1 MANRDVNG
9 NPATLDADL
18 KGYLK
23 RRTADYIVVVL
34 ERAGMVE
41 LDCDSPAPRA
51 SRPGMTATAAKDT
64 TGRPTGPRS
73 LQEVSRCDRRD
84 PRSSLEPAPRLAD
97 GRIDAAHGA
106 VRP

>member
-18 KGYLK
+18 KGHLK

-34 ERAGMVE
+34 EPAGMVE

-51 SRPGMTATAAKDT
+51 SLPIRTGMTATAAKDT
-64 TGRPTGPRS
+64 TGRPAGGTVVAGSQS
-73 LQEVSRCDRRD
+73 L
-84 PRSSLEPAPRLAD
+84 
-97 GRIDAAHGA
+97 
-106 VRP
+106 